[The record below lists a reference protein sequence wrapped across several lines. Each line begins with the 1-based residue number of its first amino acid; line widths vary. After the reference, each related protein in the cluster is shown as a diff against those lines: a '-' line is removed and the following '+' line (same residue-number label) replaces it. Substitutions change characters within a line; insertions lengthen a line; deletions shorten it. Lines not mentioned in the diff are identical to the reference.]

1 MKLKIQVQGTAP
13 YIMHKF
19 TPTEEKT
26 STRGKKVYIP
36 EEEAE
41 KVAYRNEK
49 GQLVIPSS
57 HFKAAMVKA
66 ATDFIAKGKRSYKDF
81 VKSGIIFEQENIL
94 IKPQEYEV
102 FTCPVVVNRSRIA
115 RSRPLI
121 KNWSCEFVF
130 EIIDETWL
138 NKTTL
143 KEILE
148 AAGKYKGIGDQR
160 PEYGRFV
167 VTKMEELK

>member
-1 MKLKIQVQGTAP
+1 MKIKVKVKGLAP

-19 TPTEEKT
+19 VIADNKT
-26 STRGKKVYIP
+26 SSRGKKVYIP

-49 GQLVIPSS
+49 GELVIPSS
-57 HFKAAMVKA
+57 HFKASMVKA
-66 ATDFIAKGKRSYKDF
+66 AVDFQAKGKKTYKDYI
-81 VKSGIIFEQENIL
+81 KSGIVFEDEYNL
-94 IKPQEYEV
+94 LDKQEYEI
-102 FTCPVVVNRSRIA
+102 FTCAVVVSRSRIA

-121 KNWSCEFVF
+121 RNWSCEFVF

-138 NKTTL
+138 NQTVV

-148 AAGKYKGIGDQR
+148 AAGKFKGVGDQR
-160 PEYGRFV
+160 PEYGRFEV
-167 VTKMEELK
+167 VEYKELK